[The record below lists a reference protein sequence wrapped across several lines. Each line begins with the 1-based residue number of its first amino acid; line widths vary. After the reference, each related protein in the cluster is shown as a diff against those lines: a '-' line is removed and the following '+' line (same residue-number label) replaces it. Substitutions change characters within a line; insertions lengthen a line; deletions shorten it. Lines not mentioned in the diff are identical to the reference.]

1 MNSEIMYTST
11 WNDALGMAG
20 REFSATGAPRATRA
34 EAASMKT
41 VTKDILTVMISEEQI
56 SERIV
61 LKFTKMAKK
70 ELRVGSLRI
79 VGQWLSESRRG
90 R

>member
-1 MNSEIMYTST
+1 MNSEIMYTSR
-11 WNDALGMAG
+11 DAIGMADW
-20 REFSATGAPRATRA
+20 EFGATGAPRATRA
-34 EAASMKT
+34 EAASMKI
-41 VTKDILTVMISEEQI
+41 VAKDILTVMVGEEQI

-79 VGQWLSESRRG
+79 VGQRLSESRRG

>member
-1 MNSEIMYTST
+1 MNSEIMYTSS
-11 WNDALGMAG
+11 D
-20 REFSATGAPRATRA
+20 REFGATGTPRATRA

-41 VTKDILTVMISEEQI
+41 VAKDILTVMVGEEQI

-70 ELRVGSLRI
+70 RI
-79 VGQWLSESRRG
+79 ESRISSNR
-90 R
+90 RTVAF